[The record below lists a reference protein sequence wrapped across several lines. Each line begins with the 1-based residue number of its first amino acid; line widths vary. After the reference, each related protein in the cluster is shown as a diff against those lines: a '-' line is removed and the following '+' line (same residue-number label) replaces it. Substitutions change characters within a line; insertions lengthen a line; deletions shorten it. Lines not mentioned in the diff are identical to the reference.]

1 MNLDLGDT
9 RLIIETCKRHGCLRN
24 QAAYILA
31 TGYHETARKMKPV
44 REALA
49 VSDAGAMSRLENAWK
64 AGRLKWV
71 KRPYWRGGF
80 FGRGYVQLTHKSNYQ
95 HAGRKLGLP
104 LETQPSLALEP
115 EHAALILVRGS
126 MEGWFTGRKL
136 GDYITLHKSDFFNA
150 RRVINGRDRAGDI
163 ARLAKEYDV
172 ELKVIH
178 YGSTDATPI
187 PVPVAKPKIYKNLA
201 VSKETLLGATGLI
214 TAVTAFFEQI
224 DGSILAPV
232 LAGLALGVIANRL
245 WARFREER

>member
-9 RLIIETCKRHGCLRN
+9 RLIIDACKHHGCLRN

-31 TGYHETARKMKPV
+31 TSYHETARKMKPV

-49 VSDAGAMSRLENAWK
+49 VTDTGAMARLENAWK

-95 HAGRKLGLP
+95 HAGKELGLP
-104 LETQPSLALEP
+104 LEAQPSLALEP
-115 EHAALILVRGS
+115 EHAAHILVRGS

-136 GDYITLHKSDFFNA
+136 GDYITLQKSDFFNA

-163 ARLAKEYDV
+163 ARLARDYDTA
-172 ELKVIH
+172 LKAIH
-178 YGSTDATPI
+178 YGSTDAVPI
-187 PVPVAKPKIYKNLA
+187 PVPAAKPRIFKNLA
-201 VSKETLLGATGLI
+201 VSRENILGATGLV
-214 TAVTAFFEQI
+214 TAVTAFFERI
-224 DGSILAPV
+224 DGGMVALV
-232 LAGLALGVIANRL
+232 LAGLALGVISNRL
-245 WARFREER
+245 WARCREER